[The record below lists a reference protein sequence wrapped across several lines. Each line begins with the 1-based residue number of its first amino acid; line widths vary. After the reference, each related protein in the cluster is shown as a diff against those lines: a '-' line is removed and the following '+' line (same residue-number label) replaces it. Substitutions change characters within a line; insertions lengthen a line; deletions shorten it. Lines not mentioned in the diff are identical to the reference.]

1 MRRNIIFVQ
10 ICEVSI
16 IFLDERITYSVN
28 IYICITIHVILIEIH
43 LALLFSFNTFIIQ
56 IVKKN
61 SSIKK
66 HSV

>member
-10 ICEVSI
+10 KCEVSI

-28 IYICITIHVILIEIH
+28 IYICITIQVILIEIY
-43 LALLFSFNTFIIQ
+43 LALLFSFKTFIIQ